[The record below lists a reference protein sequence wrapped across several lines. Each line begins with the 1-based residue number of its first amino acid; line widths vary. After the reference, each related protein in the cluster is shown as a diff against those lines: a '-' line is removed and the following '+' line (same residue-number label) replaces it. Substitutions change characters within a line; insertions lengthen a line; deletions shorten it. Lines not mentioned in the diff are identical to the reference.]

1 MPGWLRL
8 VDLVL
13 HVNIPMFSVG
23 LLLPFGSQ
31 KLRPRICLPDHPSSG
46 DGNGIND
53 DEWMILDAD
62 PKMVGMKRNQEMSRK
77 ENIN

>member
-13 HVNIPMFSVG
+13 HVNFPMFSV
-23 LLLPFGSQ
+23 LDP
-31 KLRPRICLPDHPSSG
+31 KNCAPCICLPDHPSSG